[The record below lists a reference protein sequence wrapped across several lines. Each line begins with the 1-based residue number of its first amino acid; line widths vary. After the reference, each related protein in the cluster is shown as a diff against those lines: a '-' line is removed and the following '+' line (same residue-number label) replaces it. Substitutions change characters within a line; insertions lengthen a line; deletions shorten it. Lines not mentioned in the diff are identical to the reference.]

1 MFQVFKRLFSYRT
14 YFCAS
19 SKIVTKQYSMDFET
33 RTFNFSNT
41 FVKSMNAAN
50 PQETGRIME
59 YIICDLF
66 KHQSKHIENVSL
78 SGYSTALIDIL
89 LQNKDEYRS
98 FVHQMNN
105 LVLFLINWSP
115 SIPIIPVTLQDDL
128 SFKKSS
134 CCKVKTCK
142 CFADVT
148 TSDTIIELKTVR
160 SSFFYI
166 APINSEIAVKKLNN
180 IGIRY
185 YNQLMMYACGYKHK
199 YGIWPKRLVLLN
211 AYTGE
216 IIDWKPSVSTY
227 TEFFDLI

>member
-1 MFQVFKRLFSYRT
+1 MLQAFKRLFSKT
-14 YFCAS
+14 SSAS
-19 SKIVTKQYSMDFET
+19 STIVTKQYLTDFET

-41 FVKSMNAAN
+41 FVKTMNASN
-50 PQETGRIME
+50 PQETGRVME
-59 YIICDLF
+59 YIISDLF
-66 KHQSKHIENVSL
+66 TRQSKHIQYVSL
-78 SGYSTALIDIL
+78 SDYSNAVMDIL
-89 LQNKDEYRS
+89 LQNVYEYRS

-115 SIPIIPVTLQDDL
+115 SRPIIPVTLQDDL
-128 SFKKSS
+128 TFKKVS

-148 TSDTIIELKTVR
+148 TTDTIIELKTVR

-166 APINSEIAVKKLNN
+166 KPINSEIAMKKLNN

-199 YGIWPKRLVLLN
+199 YGIWPKRLILLN